1 MIQSSINSPDPGDSI
16 PSIMDGLLDARRQLE
31 QLLDSVD
38 SIQEALGESSIEDV
52 RPRLQELMQ
61 RLLGG
66 TRTIVE
72 IAETMPGA
80 VGLEVETAQKV
91 LSEQLLE
98 FRRAMGSGSTDTIQQ
113 SLRSDLAMSAGN
125 WMGLVEILIDHART
139 MREDA

>member
-1 MIQSSINSPDPGDSI
+1 
-16 PSIMDGLLDARRQLE
+16 MDGLLDARRQLE

-52 RPRLQELMQ
+52 RPRLRELMQ

>member
-1 MIQSSINSPDPGDSI
+1 
-16 PSIMDGLLDARRQLE
+16 MDGLLDARRQLE

-38 SIQEALGESSIEDV
+38 SIQEALEESSIEDV
-52 RPRLQELMQ
+52 RPRLRELMQ
-61 RLLGG
+61 RLLGA

-72 IAETMPGA
+72 IAETLPEA
-80 VGLEVETAQKV
+80 VGQEVETAQKV